1 MNKSYRTI
9 WNEALGSWVAASENA
24 AARGKRNKAKV
35 CAVVA
40 TAVVAAASW
49 APVAHAQ
56 YNAGG
61 GVAKGSKSIAIG
73 SGATTDG
80 SQDGN
85 IAIGD
90 KASAN
95 SGTSANAYSATAI
108 GLDATAAG
116 DGTVALGDAASATAD
131 RATAIGRF
139 AHADGVKSSALGSNA
154 YAFELGST
162 AVGAESFASAQGATA
177 LGFTSVAAGQNSV
190 AVGFGA
196 TSIGDAG
203 IAIGQLA
210 NSKGNASLAM
220 GTYASSTGD
229 SSTAIGLEARSEG
242 DWSTALGYQAYTAG
256 IRSTAL
262 GNQSFS
268 EGKGSTALGDRTKS
282 TGDWSAA
289 VGSYAESAGI
299 NSAAVG
305 ALASSSGDFSAAVG
319 SNARSEGYGSIALG
333 LNSSALED
341 RSVALGAGSIA
352 DRGDAVSVGNAT
364 LKRQITNMAAGTL
377 SDSST
382 DAVNGSQLYATN
394 QNVAANTANITDLD
408 SRVTTV
414 DNRVTSIDGR
424 VTNVEGSVTNL
435 TQQLDSGSVGLVQ
448 QDATSKAITVA
459 KGLDGTM
466 VDFTGT
472 EGVRALGGV
481 KAGALSDTSTE
492 AVNGSQLH
500 ATNQNVT
507 ANTTNIASNTTAI
520 TSLDSRVTNVE
531 GSVTNLTQQLDGGS
545 VGLVQQDATSKAI
558 TVAKGL
564 DGTMVDFTG
573 TEGVRALSGV
583 KAGALSDTSTEAVN
597 GSQLHAT
604 NQNVTANTTN
614 ITDLDSRVTTV
625 DNRVTSIDGRVT
637 NVEGSVTNLTQQLDS
652 GSVGVVQQ
660 DATSKAI
667 TVAKDLDGT
676 MVDFTGTDG
685 VRSLGG
691 VKAGALS
698 DTSTEA
704 VNGSQLHATNQNV
717 TANTTS
723 IASNTT
729 AITSLDSRVSTV
741 DDRVTSIDGRVT
753 NVEGSV
759 TNLTQQLDSGSVG
772 LVQQDAT
779 SKAITVAKGL
789 DGTTVDFTGANG
801 VRSLGGVKAGA
812 LSDTSTEAVN
822 GSQLHATNQNV
833 TANTTNITD
842 LDSRVT
848 TVDDRVTSIDG
859 RVTNVEGS
867 VTNLTQQLDSG
878 SVGLVQQDATSK
890 AITVAKGLD
899 GTTVDF
905 TGANGVRSLGG
916 VKAGALSDTSNEA
929 VNGSQLHATN
939 QNVTANTTNIASNT
953 TAITS
958 LDSRVSTVDD
968 RVTSIDGR
976 VTNVEGS
983 VTNLT
988 QQLDSGSVGLVQQ
1001 DATSKAIT
1009 VAKGLD
1015 GTTVDFTGANGVRSL
1030 GGVKAGALSDTST
1043 EAVNG
1048 SQLHAT
1054 NQNVTANT
1062 TNITDLDSR
1071 VTTVDDRVTSI
1082 DGRVTNVEGSV
1093 TNLTQQL
1100 DSGSVG
1106 LVQQDATSKAITVAK
1121 GLDGTT
1127 VDFTGAN
1134 GVRSL
1139 GGVKAGALSDTSN
1152 EAVNGSQLHA
1162 TNQNVTAN
1170 TTNIASNTT
1179 AITSLDSRVSTVD
1192 DRVTSIDGRVTNVE
1206 GSVTNLT
1213 QQLDSGSVGLVQQDA
1228 TSKAITVAKGLDGT
1242 TVDFTGAN
1250 GVRSLGGV
1258 KAGALSD
1265 TSTEAVNG
1273 SQLHATN
1280 QNVTANTTNITD
1292 LDSRVTTVD
1301 DRVTSIDGRV
1311 TNVEGSVT
1319 NLTQQLDGGSVGLVQ
1334 QDSTSKA
1341 ITVARDLDGTT
1352 VDFTGANGVRTLG
1365 GVKAGA
1371 LSDTSTEVVNG
1382 SQLHATNQAIANASR
1397 YFKAGGLED
1406 GTDDAIAAAKSV
1418 AVGAGASANV
1428 GSAATANWNNPLV
1441 SGNGSNTD
1449 INGVAIGAN
1458 SRASLGGIALG
1469 DTAVSDSYSGVALG
1483 AYTVAGSHGTA
1494 VGAGAMAEGADSSAL
1509 GYNALATG
1517 GSAAA
1522 MGNFSTASGDKS
1534 AALGAKANA
1543 QAANSVALGADSIAD
1558 RDDAVSV
1565 GNATLKRQITNVAA
1579 GTLSASS
1586 TDAVNGSQLYG
1597 TASSVAQALGGG
1609 STVNPDG
1616 TISAPSYSVGGT
1628 TVHSISDA
1636 VTNIDGRTTQNASD
1650 IEQNTATIT
1659 NVQNRLADGS
1669 VGLVQQDATTR
1680 DITVAKDTD
1689 GTVVNMAGTAGD
1701 RTVTGVAAGAVNAS
1715 SVDAVNGGQLYGTA
1729 SSMAQ
1734 ALGGG
1739 STMNADGTISAPSY
1753 SVGGTT
1759 VHSVGDAVTN
1769 LDDRVTQ
1776 NTTDITKLQTQ
1787 VGDVGTQLSG
1797 AVQYDRNVD
1806 GSVNF
1811 GSVTLGGGLGA
1822 GPVILTNV
1830 ANGTSQYDAVNFGQL
1845 STLQDQVTDLNGQVK
1860 DLGSQVSNIQPVTPD
1875 VSSPDRNT
1883 DEVAN
1888 AATPGTGVGSTVAG
1902 ANASATADNA
1912 VAVGTN
1918 AAATGVNSTA
1928 IGTGSQAGNANS
1940 VALGQGSVTD
1950 RDNSVSVGSA
1960 GHERQITNVA
1970 AGTADTDAVNVGQ
1983 MNSSVAQGVQQ
1994 ANNYTDQR
2002 INATNQAI
2010 NDVAKNAY
2018 AGIAA
2023 AMAMPNMTPSGPGKT
2038 IVAAGGATYKGG
2050 SAAAVGATYRSRN
2063 NKWLVNAAMSVTS
2076 TGDAGVRAQVGYE
2089 F

>member
-394 QNVAANTANITDLD
+394 QNVTANTTNITDLD

-414 DNRVTSIDGR
+414 DNRVTSIDGRVTNVEGSVTNLTQQLDSGSVGLVQQDATSKAITVARDLDGTTVDFAGANGVRTLGGVKAGALSDISTEAVNGSQLHATNQNVTANTTNIASNTTAITSLDSRVSTVDNRVTSIDGRVTNVEGSVTNLTQQLDSGSVGLVQQDATSKAITVAKGLDGTTVDFTGANGVRTLSGVKAGALSDTSTEVVNGSQLHATNQNVTANTTNIASNTTAITSLDSR

-520 TSLDSRVTNVE
+520 TSLDSRVSTVDDRVASIDGRVTNVE

-583 KAGALSDTSTEAVN
+583 KAGALSDTSTEA
-597 GSQLHAT
+597 
-604 NQNVTANTTN
+604 
-614 ITDLDSRVTTV
+614 
-625 DNRVTSIDGRVT
+625 
-637 NVEGSVTNLTQQLDS
+637 
-652 GSVGVVQQ
+652 
-660 DATSKAI
+660 
-667 TVAKDLDGT
+667 
-676 MVDFTGTDG
+676 
-685 VRSLGG
+685 
-691 VKAGALS
+691 
-698 DTSTEA
+698 
-704 VNGSQLHATNQNV
+704 
-717 TANTTS
+717 
-723 IASNTT
+723 
-729 AITSLDSRVSTV
+729 
-741 DDRVTSIDGRVT
+741 
-753 NVEGSV
+753 
-759 TNLTQQLDSGSVG
+759 
-772 LVQQDAT
+772 
-779 SKAITVAKGL
+779 
-789 DGTTVDFTGANG
+789 
-801 VRSLGGVKAGA
+801 
-812 LSDTSTEAVN
+812 
-822 GSQLHATNQNV
+822 
-833 TANTTNITD
+833 
-842 LDSRVT
+842 
-848 TVDDRVTSIDG
+848 
-859 RVTNVEGS
+859 
-867 VTNLTQQLDSG
+867 
-878 SVGLVQQDATSK
+878 
-890 AITVAKGLD
+890 
-899 GTTVDF
+899 
-905 TGANGVRSLGG
+905 
-916 VKAGALSDTSNEA
+916 
-929 VNGSQLHATN
+929 
-939 QNVTANTTNIASNT
+939 
-953 TAITS
+953 
-958 LDSRVSTVDD
+958 
-968 RVTSIDGR
+968 
-976 VTNVEGS
+976 
-983 VTNLT
+983 
-988 QQLDSGSVGLVQQ
+988 
-1001 DATSKAIT
+1001 
-1009 VAKGLD
+1009 
-1015 GTTVDFTGANGVRSL
+1015 
-1030 GGVKAGALSDTST
+1030 
-1043 EAVNG
+1043 
-1048 SQLHAT
+1048 
-1054 NQNVTANT
+1054 
-1062 TNITDLDSR
+1062 
-1071 VTTVDDRVTSI
+1071 
-1082 DGRVTNVEGSV
+1082 
-1093 TNLTQQL
+1093 
-1100 DSGSVG
+1100 
-1106 LVQQDATSKAITVAK
+1106 
-1121 GLDGTT
+1121 
-1127 VDFTGAN
+1127 
-1134 GVRSL
+1134 
-1139 GGVKAGALSDTSN
+1139 
-1152 EAVNGSQLHA
+1152 
-1162 TNQNVTAN
+1162 
-1170 TTNIASNTT
+1170 
-1179 AITSLDSRVSTVD
+1179 
-1192 DRVTSIDGRVTNVE
+1192 
-1206 GSVTNLT
+1206 
-1213 QQLDSGSVGLVQQDA
+1213 
-1228 TSKAITVAKGLDGT
+1228 
-1242 TVDFTGAN
+1242 
-1250 GVRSLGGV
+1250 
-1258 KAGALSD
+1258 
-1265 TSTEAVNG
+1265 
-1273 SQLHATN
+1273 
-1280 QNVTANTTNITD
+1280 
-1292 LDSRVTTVD
+1292 
-1301 DRVTSIDGRV
+1301 
-1311 TNVEGSVT
+1311 
-1319 NLTQQLDGGSVGLVQ
+1319 
-1334 QDSTSKA
+1334 
-1341 ITVARDLDGTT
+1341 
-1352 VDFTGANGVRTLG
+1352 
-1365 GVKAGA
+1365 
-1371 LSDTSTEVVNG
+1371 VNG

-1636 VTNIDGRTTQNASD
+1636 VTNIDGRTTRNASD

-1753 SVGGTT
+1753 SV
-1759 VHSVGDAVTN
+1759 
-1769 LDDRVTQ
+1769 LR
-1776 NTTDITKLQTQ
+1776 
-1787 VGDVGTQLSG
+1787 
-1797 AVQYDRNVD
+1797 
-1806 GSVNF
+1806 
-1811 GSVTLGGGLGA
+1811 
-1822 GPVILTNV
+1822 PC
-1830 ANGTSQYDAVNFGQL
+1830 
-1845 STLQDQVTDLNGQVK
+1845 
-1860 DLGSQVSNIQPVTPD
+1860 
-1875 VSSPDRNT
+1875 
-1883 DEVAN
+1883 
-1888 AATPGTGVGSTVAG
+1888 
-1902 ANASATADNA
+1902 
-1912 VAVGTN
+1912 
-1918 AAATGVNSTA
+1918 
-1928 IGTGSQAGNANS
+1928 
-1940 VALGQGSVTD
+1940 
-1950 RDNSVSVGSA
+1950 
-1960 GHERQITNVA
+1960 
-1970 AGTADTDAVNVGQ
+1970 
-1983 MNSSVAQGVQQ
+1983 
-1994 ANNYTDQR
+1994 
-2002 INATNQAI
+2002 
-2010 NDVAKNAY
+2010 
-2018 AGIAA
+2018 IA
-2023 AMAMPNMTPSGPGKT
+2023 
-2038 IVAAGGATYKGG
+2038 
-2050 SAAAVGATYRSRN
+2050 
-2063 NKWLVNAAMSVTS
+2063 
-2076 TGDAGVRAQVGYE
+2076 
-2089 F
+2089 